1 MRKTVAFWGAMLVI
15 MVPALWAVQ
24 QKSEAA
30 SDKVSSQS
38 TAVKRPVSAY
48 RVDFAL
54 AELEDGRTVNVRK
67 YSMSIRGAKSEF
79 PQDIEAQT
87 LKIGSRIPVSIED
100 KKIEYLEVGTS
111 IWCRLEERGN
121 ELLLNVRAE
130 ISNFATPGQAG
141 QTDRPVLRQLSIDG
155 STVAEPGKPV
165 ILGTVQD
172 PNSNRSYQLQVT
184 ATTLR

>member
-1 MRKTVAFWGAMLVI
+1 MGRAAEERSDFRQGIEPVDSSKKTG
-15 MVPALWAVQ
+15 
-24 QKSEAA
+24 
-30 SDKVSSQS
+30 
-38 TAVKRPVSAY
+38 
-48 RVDFAL
+48 
-54 AELEDGRTVNVRK
+54 VRLPRGFCL
-67 YSMSIRGAKSEF
+67 SGAKSEF

-184 ATTLR
+184 ATKLR